1 MIDFVRGLLD
11 RCYTERVEDVCTR
24 ILYFHNTLDTYFVL
38 AAVLSLVLVGG
49 PVAPWWLALPA
60 LVAIYALCKAADFYP
75 AFLLFTPLFAL
86 LFPLVARFDAG
97 LCAALLGANV
107 VVFVVIQVLFMGIP
121 DSIVARD
128 PTIPLRKLWHS
139 LFTIAPTTVSA
150 SISLYFATLTALVT
164 ATAPNPFTDAAAL
177 LLWVALATA
186 ALVARRRK
194 PASFRS
200 PTALPVAAE
209 PVVDRVILLNI
220 DGCRLDRFRAA
231 RLPLEAALRERGT
244 WIAPGAVTVYRAL
257 TNPAFVSILTGTTPE
272 MHGVRDN
279 NLGYRIAVEGL
290 PDIVPTILYGSM
302 HVKHFS
308 KPHWPTR
315 IVSLPRHSVYRSDDL
330 MLAELKDDLVNRPDV
345 RLFVADLSEVDF
357 LGHAYGSTSR
367 QYDAAI
373 GRAGERITAFLAWL
387 AAHDTQRTAVVISS
401 DHGMVAIDHSY
412 LLFDAEKYVPLFFLG
427 HGIRANQALPFH
439 VSIMD
444 ITPTISYL
452 LGVRHP
458 AQCIGRVLTE
468 VVAPASADCTDDA
481 DEPMVAL
488 RRSASSA

>member
-1 MIDFVRGLLD
+1 MITFVRSLLD
-11 RCYTERVEDVCTR
+11 RYYTERVEDVCTR

-49 PVAPWWLALPA
+49 PAAPWPLALLA
-60 LVAIYALCKAADFYP
+60 LGGIYACGKVADFYP

-86 LFPLVARFDAG
+86 LFPFVDRFDAG
-97 LCAALLGANV
+97 AAAALLGANV

-128 PTIPLRKLWHS
+128 PTIPLRKLWNS
-139 LFTIAPTTVSA
+139 LFTVAPTTVSA
-150 SISLYFATLTALVT
+150 SISLYFATLTALVVY
-164 ATAPNPFTDAAAL
+164 TAPNPLTDGAAL
-177 LLWVALATA
+177 LLWAALVTA
-186 ALVARRRK
+186 ALVARRLK

-200 PTALPVAAE
+200 PQSLPVAAE
-209 PVVDRVILLNI
+209 PLVDRVILLNI

-231 RLPLEAALRERGT
+231 RLPLEAALRECAT
-244 WIAPGAVTVYRAL
+244 WLDQGAITVYRAL

-279 NLGYRIAVEGL
+279 NLGRRIAVEGL
-290 PDIVPTILYGSM
+290 PDIVETILYGSM

-315 IVSLPRHSVYRSDDL
+315 VVSLPRHSVYRSDDI
-330 MLAELKDDLVNRPDV
+330 MLEELKADIVGRPDV

-357 LGHAYGSTSR
+357 LGHAYGSTSA

-373 GRAGERITAFLAWL
+373 GRAGARIEAFLAWL

-427 HGIRANQALPFH
+427 HGIRAGQALPFP

-468 VVAPASADCTDDA
+468 VVAPAARESA
-481 DEPMVAL
+481 L
-488 RRSASSA
+488 AS